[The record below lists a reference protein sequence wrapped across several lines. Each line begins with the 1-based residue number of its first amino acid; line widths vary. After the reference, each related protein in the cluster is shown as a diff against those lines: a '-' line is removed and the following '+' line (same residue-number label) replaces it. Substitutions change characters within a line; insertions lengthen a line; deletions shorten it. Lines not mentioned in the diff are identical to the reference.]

1 MLTRIWRRSVR
12 PGQKK
17 ALEEHY
23 DMAQMSKE
31 LATICLDCPVEFEY
45 GKTQIENLYT
55 PEAYQFMKRLE
66 FKSILTRF
74 GRRFPGRRG
83 DLQP

>member
-1 MLTRIWRRSVR
+1 
-12 PGQKK
+12 
-17 ALEEHY
+17 
-23 DMAQMSKE
+23 MAQMSKE
-31 LATICLDCPVEFEY
+31 LATICLDCPVAFEY

-55 PEAYQFMKRLE
+55 PEAYQYMKRLE

-74 GRRFPGRRG
+74 DAASMGGG